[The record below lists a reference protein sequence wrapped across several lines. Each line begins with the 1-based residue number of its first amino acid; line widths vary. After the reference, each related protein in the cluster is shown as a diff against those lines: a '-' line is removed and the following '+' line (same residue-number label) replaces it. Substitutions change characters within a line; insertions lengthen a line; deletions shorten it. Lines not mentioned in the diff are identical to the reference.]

1 MSSRADEAVAFAAEI
16 YGRPVDRVERMV
28 KSSVRAIRLHI
39 GEDTIVAARRP
50 SDERAELEARVL
62 KELHAHGAPV
72 PDCIGRRGQWVLQS
86 NLDGQRLS
94 VELWKGTR
102 NPMDLMSSGLSAL
115 RDIQDAGRAAGLSN
129 SVAQLGTA
137 LIWRTRLA
145 AMPQRLAQVTGV
157 AAPELDTDALG
168 GRMAPARFDLLKWD
182 ARPANAMVRPDGRIF
197 WFDWEHCG
205 VRDPLDDAAWFL
217 GDEYAPE
224 NGPGPEDAVKALL
237 PQDDSRSGDEAL
249 QYLLR
254 FGVFHISVRLALIL
268 QKRDEYDGWRDW
280 DMSLELDK
288 VGCTAESFRR
298 TTRHAAR
305 WADMSDDLRILAP
318 WFRALE
324 DWCPDE

>member
-1 MSSRADEAVAFAAEI
+1 MSSRADEAVAFAADVF
-16 YGRPVDRVERMV
+16 GRPVDRVERMV

-39 GEDTIVAARRP
+39 GDETVVAARRP
-50 SDERAELEARVL
+50 TDERAELEARVL
-62 KELHAHGAPV
+62 SGLHEHGAPV
-72 PDCIGRRGQWVLQS
+72 PDCLGRRGRWVLQTD
-86 NLDGQRLS
+86 LDGKRLS
-94 VELWKGTR
+94 VSLWEADADAGT
-102 NPMDLMSSGLSAL
+102 LMQTGLDSL
-115 RDIQDAGRAAGLSN
+115 RMIQDAGRTAGLDG
-129 SVAQLGTA
+129 SVARLGTT

-145 AMPQRLAQVTGV
+145 AMPQRIAQVTGV
-157 AAPELDTDALG
+157 HAPILDVDSLG
-168 GRMAPARFDLLKWD
+168 ERMAPARFDLLKWD

-205 VRDPLDDAAWFL
+205 VRDALDDGAWFL

-224 NGPGPEDAVKALL
+224 MGPGPEAAVAALL
-237 PQDDSRSGDEAL
+237 PPDDPRTADEAL

-280 DMSLELDK
+280 SMSLNLDK

-298 TTRHAAR
+298 TARNAAR
-305 WADMSDDLRILAP
+305 WAALSDDLRVLTQ
-318 WFRALE
+318 WFRDLE